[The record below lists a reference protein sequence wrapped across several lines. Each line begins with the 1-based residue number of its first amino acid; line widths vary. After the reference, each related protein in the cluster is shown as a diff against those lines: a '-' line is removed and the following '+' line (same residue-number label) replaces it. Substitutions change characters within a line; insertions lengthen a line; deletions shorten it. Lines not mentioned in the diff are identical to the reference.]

1 MLSNCNCARRN
12 KRGKKSLRENVQQG
26 MNFGNAMPTFDR
38 NTQHARDNNGNM
50 KSFGQIHT
58 QTMVLTAK
66 TPFYHSFFTFSLFS
80 PDFCNF
86 TEFFFFHLVIGAA
99 R

>member
-1 MLSNCNCARRN
+1 MCIVEQRE
-12 KRGKKSLRENVQQG
+12 RENVQQG
-26 MNFGNAMPTFDR
+26 MSFGKAMPTFDR

-66 TPFYHSFFTFSLFS
+66 TPFYQPLLLPHSFSHRS
-80 PDFCNF
+80 I
-86 TEFFFFHLVIGAA
+86 VIPQHSF
-99 R
+99 